1 MKEFACLT
9 INLVRKDMK
18 NMKRSN
24 LIERDTIARGPR
36 ANLEILLISLK
47 SYSKAF
53 KAWFNLSTT
62 GEQTKLLK

>member
-18 NMKRSN
+18 NIKRSN
-24 LIERDTIARGPR
+24 VIERETIARGPR
-36 ANLEILLISLK
+36 ANLEILLILSK

-53 KAWFNLSTT
+53 KAWFNLYTT